1 MSTKKLASYAG
12 LILFAWFL
20 FVFMADDGIA
30 LLVDPDT
37 GCEYLVSPNGA
48 LVTRIGVDYVQAGCR
63 MGEE

>member
-1 MSTKKLASYAG
+1 VKTSKLASYAG

-37 GCEYLVSPNGA
+37 GCEYLVSPNGT
-48 LVTRIGVDYVQAGCR
+48 LVPRSGEEYMQAGCR
-63 MGEE
+63 VGDE

>member
-1 MSTKKLASYAG
+1 VKTSKLASYAG

-37 GCEYLVSPNGA
+37 GCEYLVSPNGV
-48 LVTRIGVDYVQAGCR
+48 LVPRAGVDYMQQGCR
-63 MGEE
+63 VGDE